1 MGGSNNSTSTSSSGT
16 TGDSGTTSGGGGS
29 DWTDVSGVPAGD
41 ESLSSPPDCDSSNAE
56 QSLNRQ

>member
-1 MGGSNNSTSTSSSGT
+1 MGGSNNSTSTSS
-16 TGDSGTTSGGGGS
+16 SGTTSGGGGS